1 MCARAVFFK
10 NGLCKN
16 HMQTFENMK
25 IEVPACEK
33 ADNQT
38 MENCFCSYAKYL
50 AKHLAKYLAKDLA
63 GPAKYLSSGI

>member
-1 MCARAVFFK
+1 
-10 NGLCKN
+10 
-16 HMQTFENMK
+16 MK

-63 GPAKYLSSGI
+63 DLVKYLSSGI